1 MDFDVLIIGAGITG
15 SAIAR
20 ELAKTDLAIGVLEK
34 ESDICEGTTKAN
46 SGIAHAGYD
55 AIPGTLKAKLNV
67 QGSKMMKQ
75 LSLDLGFDYINNG
88 SLVLCFDENGR
99 AKIQE
104 IYERG
109 LKNGVEDLQ
118 ILEKEEILEK
128 EPNVSEQVV
137 CALYAPTAGIV
148 DPFTMNA
155 AFAENAADN
164 GVTFIFDE
172 PATEIQRTSDGWLV
186 NGKYSAKAIINA
198 AGVYADQIHNL
209 VSDEQMTIRPRR
221 GQYFLLDK
229 AAGNKTKITLFQL
242 PTIAGKGVLVA
253 PTCHG
258 NLIVGPTAE
267 FVEDKEELNTTAQGL
282 SEVRSKAVLT
292 IPDLPFNQVI
302 TSFSGLRAVPEH
314 EDFVIEESVP
324 GFIDVAG
331 IESPGLTSA
340 PAIGVMVADMVR
352 NLLNPEDRPDFNP
365 YRKGFINVND
375 LTKEQWNQ
383 LIKEDP
389 EYGKIICRCETVTA
403 GQIRDTLRRSVPART
418 LDGVKRRVRAGMGR
432 CQSGFC
438 SPKTMEIIAEETGI
452 PLDQVKKSGLNS
464 TIITGNDKEKAE
476 YDR

>member
-1 MDFDVLIIGAGITG
+1 M
-15 SAIAR
+15 
-20 ELAKTDLAIGVLEK
+20 
-34 ESDICEGTTKAN
+34 
-46 SGIAHAGYD
+46 
-55 AIPGTLKAKLNV
+55 
-67 QGSKMMKQ
+67 
-75 LSLDLGFDYINNG
+75 
-88 SLVLCFDENGR
+88 
-99 AKIQE
+99 
-104 IYERG
+104 
-109 LKNGVEDLQ
+109 
-118 ILEKEEILEK
+118 
-128 EPNVSEQVV
+128 
-137 CALYAPTAGIV
+137 
-148 DPFTMNA
+148 
-155 AFAENAADN
+155 
-164 GVTFIFDE
+164 
-172 PATEIQRTSDGWLV
+172 
-186 NGKYSAKAIINA
+186 
-198 AGVYADQIHNL
+198 
-209 VSDEQMTIRPRR
+209 
-221 GQYFLLDK
+221 
-229 AAGNKTKITLFQL
+229 
-242 PTIAGKGVLVA
+242 A